1 MSIPPLLKAFNEAD
15 HPRGQPENAGQFAPS
30 EGASSAVEKAR
41 GAAGTKEKK
50 KPSKEEAAAD
60 YKEHGTKA
68 KAFKEWFGDWQGS
81 PETASKVVKPDGSP
95 EETFPTIV
103 YHGTPNRDIDS
114 FDPAYM
120 GTTSDSGFY
129 GHGHYFTT
137 NKDEAQDYADKRGA
151 GRGEV
156 HAAYLNIRKPFLID
170 FRDYNS
176 SVDTRRRLKALGV
189 KLTAGDF
196 IENREE
202 FQSILKANGYD
213 GVMAWR
219 DDRYDNRKDEHSL
232 EAVAFDPTQ
241 IKAVDNEG
249 TFDPDDPKF
258 RKSLPHPAHS
268 LAARYVKAKAFDPSQ
283 PREPAGSEVGGQFA
297 SEGARAAVDKA
308 KEKVAGVSK
317 QERAESRQDRGDYL
331 GGADQLIGSNATQPA
346 VVKVREA
353 FDTLRLTEGT
363 DAVDL
368 KAAGASLKAAYDA
381 YDADLVESLSKG
393 GATPEELAGLKKLLA
408 KAAEKREALNASV
421 VAAFAEVPRLEA
433 VAKEHADAEPDTNE
447 SIPDSELPPE
457 PEEPEVPDEVEV
469 TLNEPEQPERPDPN
483 DYDEGTSD
491 ADYKEDW
498 VAYDKAESE
507 YQQALSAWNKENA
520 EVDAKNAANEQAYS
534 KAIEKWEADKE
545 KWEKTCEKLADK
557 WDKTREKEHDV
568 WEKQAEKIDDKLSAA
583 TDKAE
588 SLWSDYEGEL
598 LEIDEKVTD
607 AAGDVLTNAQ
617 ERLDEEESAD
627 DEEEEDDEEEAFVP
641 RKKAFN
647 EADHPRGQ
655 PENAGQFAPSEGAA
669 AAVEKA
675 RGATKPKEDA
685 KEQAGGEA
693 RKQKEAVVGK
703 VIDEYAKIGMTPEEA
718 NGGDCYT
725 AAKDIVAGIRAAGH
739 DANFAFPMRAPTHLW
754 VYSGGLHYDL
764 ETPQGVKRAQD
775 LPFFKRN
782 PELYSPWDDS
792 PDDPLAGSKFKKSL
806 PRPARSLATRYAEA
820 LATGQDAAAFVLGKA
835 FAVAYP
841 ELELCVK
848 REEVP
853 QEKSL
858 TVCSTEPPGVGWT
871 YSGPALWTKGLAEAA
886 TDESTASPPDA
897 VEPPKDE
904 ETLYREFRARIEG
917 ML

>member
-1 MSIPPLLKAFNEAD
+1 MKTVLRKAFDESQ

-30 EGASSAVEKAR
+30 EGASAAVEKAR
-41 GAAGTKEKK
+41 EAAGTKEKK

-68 KAFKEWFGDWQGS
+68 KAFKEWFGDWQDS
-81 PETASKVVKPDGSP
+81 PETASKVVNGETGEPLVVWHGTHGNFDEFKRDTKNAWTDSLGFDTYFFSEGKAVASTYASQFDDGKVMGTYLDIKKPLEIDANGGEWIDAIGEASDHIRTYRTP
-95 EETFPTIV
+95 EEKRWLEISSA
-103 YHGTPNRDIDS
+103 IDEKY
-114 FDPAYM
+114 AYELE
-120 GTTSDSGFY
+120 Y
-129 GHGHYFTT
+129 EPE
-137 NKDEAQDYADKRGA
+137 NVPE
-151 GRGEV
+151 EV
-156 HAAYLNIRKPFLID
+156 TRERNAAHRQFEEH
-170 FRDYNS
+170 FM
-176 SVDTRRRLKALGV
+176 
-189 KLTAGDF
+189 
-196 IENREE
+196 ENR
-202 FQSILKANGYD
+202 QLYRKAKRQPFGYD
-213 GVMAWR
+213 GIIVKNVLDMTAAAVG
-219 DDRYDNRKDEHSL
+219 EE
-232 EAVAFDPTQ
+232 EAEAGYSPYTTVYVTFKPEQ

-258 RKSLPHPAHS
+258 RKSLPT
-268 LAARYVKAKAFDPSQ
+268 RCGGTKAFDPSQ
-283 PREPAGSEVGGQFA
+283 PREPGGTEAGGQFA
-297 SEGARAAVDKA
+297 SEGARQAVGKA
-308 KEKVAGVSK
+308 KEKVAVVSK

-607 AAGDVLTNAQ
+607 AAQDVLTNAQ

-627 DEEEEDDEEEAFVP
+627 DEDDEE
-641 RKKAFN
+641 
-647 EADHPRGQ
+647 
-655 PENAGQFAPSEGAA
+655 
-669 AAVEKA
+669 
-675 RGATKPKEDA
+675 
-685 KEQAGGEA
+685 
-693 RKQKEAVVGK
+693 
-703 VIDEYAKIGMTPEEA
+703 
-718 NGGDCYT
+718 
-725 AAKDIVAGIRAAGH
+725 
-739 DANFAFPMRAPTHLW
+739 
-754 VYSGGLHYDL
+754 SG
-764 ETPQGVKRAQD
+764 
-775 LPFFKRN
+775 
-782 PELYSPWDDS
+782 
-792 PDDPLAGSKFKKSL
+792 KSL
-806 PRPARSLATRYAEA
+806 SASGRSLATRYAEA
-820 LATGQDAAAFVLGKA
+820 LATGHDAAAFALGKA
-835 FAVAYP
+835 FSVAYP

-848 REEVP
+848 NVTDSSGHEHDSGTGQFTSGGR
-853 QEKSL
+853 
-858 TVCSTEPPGVGWT
+858 TEHAADDEIATDTRYHGEGHRTKKRPPGKHYDDPRRRMVEGHVAEVLKELGVKATPTYLPKAQTTELHTSLDLPHVGSSIT
-871 YSGPALWTKGLAEAA
+871 VTGAGGGVEVTVPGVRGNDRTVHVDPSDDDAAIKAKIVKAIGLTESGAAKMRRRGKGFAPLGKATEDGTKPITAEELPGLLAG
-886 TDESTASPPDA
+886 
-897 VEPPKDE
+897 K
-904 ETLYREFRARIEG
+904 
-917 ML
+917 